1 MKTQCAGGDSFV
13 PYDGV
18 IKGRAGPG
26 WAGLFR
32 HLAARRELRLLA
44 SLLAYCL
51 LLVIMLGSS

>member
-26 WAGLFR
+26 QAGLFR
-32 HLAARRELRLLA
+32 HLVAWRELRLLA
-44 SLLAYCL
+44 SLLACL
-51 LLVIMLGSS
+51 LLVVSYNVR

>member
-18 IKGRAGPG
+18 IKGRAWPG

-32 HLAARRELRLLA
+32 HLVAWRELRLLA
-44 SLLAYCL
+44 SLLACL
-51 LLVIMLGSS
+51 LLVVSYNVR